1 MSSLAYAA
9 LWFYVFSVPWASV
22 LAIGSGINAIS
33 KLAGMV
39 AALLAVFVALLRGR
53 FRKWHPFHVGALLF
67 VVWTG
72 GSQIVVGWG
81 QLPLK
86 FWTFPQL
93 CLVLWITWELAP
105 TRPKVVGLLFAYL
118 FGAYVVALQNIVV
131 SRTHGALMRRIV
143 ANGADPNNIAMML
156 ALALPIA
163 WHFGMTSHRKAL
175 RYVCYGYLPVGLVG
189 VVLTGSRGGM
199 VTAMVAMT
207 IIPLTMNRLTPKKM
221 AVMVALLG
229 VAAVCAVAFVPQQIV
244 DRLSTTGQSVE
255 QLSLGGRFSIWR
267 AGVQA
272 FAQRPF
278 IGYGTGNFKGAVGP
292 YGIVQ
297 VAHNSYLSVLVEEGL
312 VGFVFYGTMMLAAFA
327 SVHRLRNPDRRFA
340 RILSLTLATAMLPL
354 TWEDSKAGWF
364 IMAALVGLS
373 CAPPEPIRQ
382 AAALRLRRTAD
393 AFARSRA
400 AVRQPATAP
409 TSIVDPG
416 PAV

>member
-1 MSSLAYAA
+1 MSSIAYAA

-22 LAIGSGINAIS
+22 LAIGSGINVIS
-33 KLAGMV
+33 KLAGMI
-39 AALLAVFVALLRGR
+39 AALLAVFVAVMRGR

-67 VVWTG
+67 VAWAA
-72 GSQIVVGWG
+72 GSQIIVGWG

-105 TRPKVVGLLFAYL
+105 TRQKVVGLLFAYL
-118 FGAYVVALQNIVV
+118 LGAYVVALQNIVV

-163 WHFGMTSHRKAL
+163 WHFAMTSHRKLL
-175 RYVCYGYLPVGLVG
+175 RYLCYGYLPIGLLG

-199 VTAMVAMT
+199 VTSGVAMM
-207 IIPLTMNRLTPKKM
+207 IVPLSMTRLTPKKLAT
-221 AVMVALLG
+221 AVTLLG
-229 VAAVCAVAFVPQQIV
+229 LAAICAVALVPQQIV

-267 AGVQA
+267 AGVRA

-278 IGYGTGNFKGAVGP
+278 IGYGTGNFKGAVGQ

-297 VAHNSYLSVLVEEGL
+297 VAHNS
-312 VGFVFYGTMMLAAFA
+312 
-327 SVHRLRNPDRRFA
+327 
-340 RILSLTLATAMLPL
+340 
-354 TWEDSKAGWF
+354 
-364 IMAALVGLS
+364 
-373 CAPPEPIRQ
+373 
-382 AAALRLRRTAD
+382 
-393 AFARSRA
+393 
-400 AVRQPATAP
+400 
-409 TSIVDPG
+409 
-416 PAV
+416 